1 MLGAQLGK
9 LETRATEL
17 KTMTRYLRAKIDWIA
32 GGEQGLSPD
41 FEKYTAAGAEDHK
54 ACMTSIA
61 LSFRR
66 PVRAGCQMRNVRSNQ
81 ADNAGRL

>member
-17 KTMTRYLRAKIDWIA
+17 KTMTRYLRAKIGWIA
-32 GGEQGLSPD
+32 GGEQGLSPGL
-41 FEKYTAAGAEDHK
+41 EKYTAAGAEDHK
-54 ACMTSIA
+54 ACMTLFA

-66 PVRAGCQMRNVRSNQ
+66 PGRGRAG
-81 ADNAGRL
+81 AGP